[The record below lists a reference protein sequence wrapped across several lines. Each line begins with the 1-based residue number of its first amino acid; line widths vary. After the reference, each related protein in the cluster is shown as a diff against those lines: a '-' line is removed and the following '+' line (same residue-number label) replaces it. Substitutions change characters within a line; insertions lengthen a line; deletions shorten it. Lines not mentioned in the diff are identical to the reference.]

1 MFAIFGRMLPRQF
14 ATYDPATSSWRMSGD
29 TYLWDSGPFSGTWPD
44 SGMTRN
50 GVSLELAPPA
60 RLTDESACSSLLPTV
75 TASETSG
82 AGRGPAKTGGDNLLT
97 VIALLPTPTA
107 RDWKDNTVRREP
119 HRPNDT
125 DTLAR
130 ALTGVNTPELSAAG
144 SASPGA
150 QLPGQLNL
158 LDELDESA

>member
-1 MFAIFGRMLPRQF
+1 MFGIFGRMLPRQF
-14 ATYDPATSSWRMSGD
+14 ATYDRATSSWRMSGD

-44 SGMTRN
+44 SGMTRS
-50 GVSLELAPPA
+50 GVSHELQAPA
-60 RLTDESACSSLLPTV
+60 HLTDESACSSLLPTV

-82 AGRGPAKTGGDNLLT
+82 AGRGPAKTGGDNLRT

-125 DTLAR
+125 DTL
-130 ALTGVNTPELSAAG
+130 TGVNTPELSAAG
-144 SASPGA
+144 SASPDD

-158 LDELDESA
+158 LDALDESA